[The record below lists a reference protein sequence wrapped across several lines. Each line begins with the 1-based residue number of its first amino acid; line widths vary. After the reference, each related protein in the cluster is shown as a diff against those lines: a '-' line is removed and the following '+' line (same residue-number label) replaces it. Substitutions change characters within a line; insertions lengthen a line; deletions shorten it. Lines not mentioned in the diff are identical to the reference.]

1 MPTPPTFTAYTPL
14 TAAQLNQAGLWL
26 VKSQAVGSGVA
37 SVTVNN
43 AFSADYDNYKVVW
56 SGGQSSAAAEIYMQL
71 TTGGTASTTGYYG
84 TLVWASVTTA
94 AVAGAANNN
103 AAQWSWA
110 GGGAGANN
118 GAASVNVDLLNPFG
132 AMRTRLHNAQT
143 LYATVYGTYT
153 GLHDVGTSYD
163 GFKLTP
169 ASGTITGG
177 TIRVYGYRN

>member
-1 MPTPPTFTAYTPL
+1 MATPPDFTAYTPL

-26 VKSQAVGSGVA
+26 VKTQTVGSAVS

-43 AFSADYDNYKVVW
+43 AFSADYENYKIVY
-56 SGGQSSAAAEIYMQL
+56 SGGQSSAAVNLYLQL
-71 TTGGTASTTGYYG
+71 TLGGTASTTGYYG
-84 TLVWASVTTA
+84 VLVWGNLTTSVVA
-94 AVAGAANNN
+94 AATDNNGA
-103 AAQWSWA
+103 QFSFA